1 MAEVDVTL
9 NLPFKMDEL
18 VNFTY
23 GFDQLKKAIE
33 YLLNQ
38 NQKQASQM
46 ERFERDLKGKDNAI
60 GKLNDRM
67 AEKDKEI
74 QELKDKIKELEDKTV
89 HHDN

>member
-1 MAEVDVTL
+1 
-9 NLPFKMDEL
+9 
-18 VNFTY
+18 
-23 GFDQLKKAIE
+23 
-33 YLLNQ
+33 
-38 NQKQASQM
+38 M